1 MLKKSPVDLKMF
13 QQMVENMPVNVM
25 LCDLQDFRITYV
37 NQTSKDT
44 LAKIEGLL
52 PIRADEIVGTCI
64 DVFHKT
70 PSHQR
75 ALLSD
80 PSNLPWQTNIKL
92 GDETLDLLVTAIVD
106 DKGKYICP
114 MLSWS
119 IITDKV
125 KAEEAANRQEQML
138 DQMPINVM
146 FLEPE
151 NFTITYVNK
160 TSYETLRPLESL
172 LPCKVDDLLGQC
184 VDIFHKN
191 PGHQRGILV
200 DPKNLPHNAKI
211 PLGSE
216 TLDLRVNAINSKD
229 GDYIGAMLSWSVI
242 TQQVK
247 MANDF
252 ESNIGA
258 VVGSVSAASTEMQST
273 AESMAATAEETN
285 NQASAVAAA
294 SEQLTSSVNEI
305 SQQVSRSAGISKNAV
320 IEAERSNEMIQGL
333 SEAANKIGQ
342 VVGLITDIASQTNL
356 LALNA
361 TIEAARAGE
370 AGKGFAVVASEV
382 KNLASQTAK
391 ATDEISEQISSIQS
405 ATSDSVKAIQGITST
420 INEISE
426 ITTSISASVE
436 EQSAATQ
443 EVTAN
448 ITGVTTASA
457 ETGEAAT
464 QVLDAAR
471 ELSQQSE
478 HLGTQVDDFLIEI
491 RSDGDE
497 PKKKAGN
504 PVAAPT
510 ASAAP
515 STTNTGPFS
524 DSQIAIVRSTFAQ
537 VDTISDQAAEL
548 FYNKL
553 FELDPSVRAMFKGD
567 MVAQGRKLMIMIKT
581 AVAGLDK
588 LQSILPAIEGLG
600 KRHAGYGV
608 ADSHYD
614 TVGKAL
620 IWTLGQGLG
629 DAFTSEAEDAWTNVY
644 GTLAAT
650 MIQAAKSA

>member
-25 LCDLQDFRITYV
+25 LCDLKDFRITYV

-80 PSNLPWQTNIKL
+80 PANLPWQTHIKL

-125 KAEEAANRQEQML
+125 RAEEESNRQQQML

-160 TSYETLRPLESL
+160 TSYDTLRPLESL

-211 PLGSE
+211 PLGNE
-216 TLDLRVNAINSKD
+216 TLDLRVNAIDSRE
-229 GDYIGAMLSWSVI
+229 GDYIGAMLTWSVV
-242 TQQVK
+242 TRQVK

-285 NQASAVAAA
+285 NQAAAVASA
-294 SEQLTSSVNEI
+294 SEQLTASVNQI
-305 SQQVSRSAGISKNAV
+305 SQQVSRSSDISKNAV
-320 IEAERSNEMIQGL
+320 VEAERSNEMILGL
-333 SEAANKIGQ
+333 AEAANKIGQ

-391 ATDEISEQISSIQS
+391 ATDEISEQINSIQS

-420 INEISE
+420 INEISQ
-426 ITTSISASVE
+426 ITLTISSAVE

-443 EVTAN
+443 EVTGN

-457 ETGEAAT
+457 ETGSAAT
-464 QVLDAAR
+464 QVLEAAR
-471 ELSQQSE
+471 ELSQQAE
-478 HLGTQVDDFLIEI
+478 HLGSQVDDFLVEI
-491 RSDGDE
+491 RSDGEDS
-497 PKKKAGN
+497 KKKVDNAAG
-504 PVAAPT
+504 APT
-510 ASAAP
+510 
-515 STTNTGPFS
+515 TTNTGPFS
-524 DSQIAIVRSTFAQ
+524 DRQIAVVRSTFAQ
-537 VDTISDQAAEL
+537 VETISDQAAEL
-548 FYNKL
+548 FYNRL
-553 FELDPSVRAMFKGD
+553 FELDPGVRAMFKGD
-567 MVAQGRKLMIMIKT
+567 MTTQGRKLMTMIKT
-581 AVAGLDK
+581 AVAGLDR
-588 LQSILPAIEGLG
+588 LESILPAVESLG
-600 KRHAGYGV
+600 KRHADYGV
-608 ADSHYD
+608 TDGHYD

-620 IWTLGQGLG
+620 LWTLGQGLG
-629 DAFTSEAEDAWTNVY
+629 DAFTSEAEDAWANVY

-650 MIQAAKSA
+650 MIQAAK

>member
-1 MLKKSPVDLKMF
+1 MLKKSPIDLKMF
-13 QQMVENMPVNVM
+13 QQMVDNMPVNVM
-25 LCDLQDFRITYV
+25 LCDLKDFRISYV
-37 NQTSKDT
+37 NQTSRNT
-44 LAKIEGLL
+44 LAEIESLL
-52 PIRADEIVGTCI
+52 PIKADEIVGTCI

-75 ALLSD
+75 ELLSD
-80 PSNLPWQTNIKL
+80 PSNLPWQTHIKL

-106 DKGKYICP
+106 DKGNYICP
-114 MLSWS
+114 MLTWS
-119 IITDKV
+119 IITDKI
-125 KAEEAANRQEQML
+125 KAEEATNRQEQML

-160 TSYETLRPLESL
+160 TSYDTLRPLESL
-172 LPCKVDDLLGQC
+172 LPCKVDDLVGQC

-211 PLGSE
+211 PLGDE

-229 GDYIGAMLSWSVI
+229 GNYIGAMLSWSVI
-242 TQQVK
+242 TRQVK
-247 MANDF
+247 MADDF

-305 SQQVSRSAGISKNAV
+305 SQQVSRSADISKNAV
-320 IEAERSNEMIQGL
+320 VEAERSNEMIQGL
-333 SEAANKIGQ
+333 AEAANKIGQ

-391 ATDEISEQISSIQS
+391 ATEEISDQINSIQS
-405 ATSDSVKAIQGITST
+405 ATSDSVKAIQGITAT

-426 ITTSISASVE
+426 ITVTISAAVE

-443 EVTAN
+443 EVTGN
-448 ITGVTTASA
+448 ITGVTTASS
-457 ETGEAAT
+457 ETGAAAT

-471 ELSQQSE
+471 ELSQQAE
-478 HLGTQVDDFLIEI
+478 HLGTQVDEFLVEI
-491 RSDGDE
+491 RSDGED
-497 PKKKAGN
+497 PKKK
-504 PVAAPT
+504 VTETEKPT
-510 ASAAP
+510 AS
-515 STTNTGPFS
+515 SNTGPFS
-524 DSQIAIVRSTFAQ
+524 QRQIEVVRSTFAQ
-537 VDTISDQAAEL
+537 VEPISDQAAEL

-553 FELDPSVRAMFKGD
+553 FELDPTARAMFKGD
-567 MVAQGRKLMIMIKT
+567 MVEQGRKLMSMIKI

-588 LQSILPAIEGLG
+588 LEGILPAVESLG
-600 KRHAGYGV
+600 KRHTGYGV
-608 ADSHYD
+608 TDGHYD

-620 IWTLGQGLG
+620 LWTLGQGLG
-629 DAFTSEAEDAWTNVY
+629 DAFTAEAEDAWTNVY

-650 MIQAAKSA
+650 MIQAAKTP

>member
-1 MLKKSPVDLKMF
+1 MLKKSPIDLKMF
-13 QQMVENMPVNVM
+13 EQMVDNMPVNVM
-25 LCDLQDFRITYV
+25 LCDLKDFRITYV
-37 NQTSKDT
+37 NQTSRTT
-44 LAKIEGLL
+44 LAQIENLL
-52 PIRADEIVGTCI
+52 PIAAADIVGTCI
-64 DVFHKT
+64 DIFHKA

-75 ALLSD
+75 ELLRD

-92 GDETLDLLVTAIVD
+92 GDETLELLVTAIVD
-106 DKGKYICP
+106 SKGGYVCP
-114 MLSWS
+114 MLTWS

-125 KAEEAANRQEQML
+125 LAEEATNRQEQML

-160 TSYETLRPLESL
+160 TSYDTLRPLESL

-211 PLGSE
+211 PLGNE
-216 TLDLRVNAINSKD
+216 TLDLRVNAINSKE
-229 GDYIGAMLSWSVI
+229 GTYIGAMLSWSVI
-242 TQQVK
+242 TRQVK
-247 MANDF
+247 MADDF

-305 SQQVSRSAGISKNAV
+305 SQQVSRSSDISKNAV
-320 IEAERSNEMIQGL
+320 TEAERSNEMIQGL
-333 SEAANKIGQ
+333 AEAASKIGQ

-391 ATDEISEQISSIQS
+391 ATEEISDQINSIQS
-405 ATSDSVKAIQGITST
+405 ATSDSVKSIQGITAT

-426 ITTSISASVE
+426 IAITISAAVE

-443 EVTAN
+443 EVTGN

-457 ETGEAAT
+457 ETGQAAT
-464 QVLDAAR
+464 QVLEAAR

-478 HLGTQVDDFLIEI
+478 HLGTQVDDFLVEI
-491 RSDGDE
+491 RSDGEDT
-497 PKKKAGN
+497 KKKVVS
-504 PVAAPT
+504 PEAAP
-510 ASAAP
+510 AS
-515 STTNTGPFS
+515 SNTGPFS
-524 DSQIAIVRSTFAQ
+524 DRQIEVVRSTFAQ
-537 VDTISDQAAEL
+537 VEPIADQAAEL

-567 MVAQGRKLMIMIKT
+567 MVQQGRKLMTMIKT
-581 AVAGLDK
+581 AVAGLDN
-588 LQSILPAIEGLG
+588 LEAILPAVESLG

-608 ADSHYD
+608 IDSHYD

-620 IWTLGQGLG
+620 LWTLGQGLG
-629 DAFTSEAEDAWTNVY
+629 SAFTAEAEDAWTSVY

-650 MIQAAKSA
+650 MVQAAK

>member
-1 MLKKSPVDLKMF
+1 MLKKSPIDLKMF
-13 QQMVENMPVNVM
+13 EQMVDNMPVNVM
-25 LCDLQDFRITYV
+25 LCDLKDFRITYV
-37 NQTSKDT
+37 NQTSRTT
-44 LAKIEGLL
+44 LAQIENLL
-52 PIRADEIVGTCI
+52 PIAADDIVGTCI
-64 DVFHKT
+64 DIFHKT

-75 ALLSD
+75 ELLRD

-92 GDETLDLLVTAIVD
+92 GTETLDLLVTAIVD
-106 DKGKYICP
+106 SKGGYVCP
-114 MLSWS
+114 MLTWS
-119 IITDKV
+119 IITDKIL
-125 KAEEAANRQEQML
+125 AEEATNRQEQML

-160 TSYETLRPLESL
+160 TSYDTLRPLESL
-172 LPCKVDDLLGQC
+172 LPCKVDDLVGQC

-211 PLGSE
+211 PLGNE
-216 TLDLRVNAINSKD
+216 TLDLRVNAINSKE
-229 GDYIGAMLSWSVI
+229 GKYIGAMLSWSVI
-242 TQQVK
+242 TRQVK
-247 MANDF
+247 MADDF

-305 SQQVSRSAGISKNAV
+305 SQQVSRSSNISKNAV
-320 IEAERSNEMIQGL
+320 DEAERSNEMIQGL
-333 SEAANKIGQ
+333 AEAASKIGQ

-391 ATDEISEQISSIQS
+391 ATEEISDQINSIQS
-405 ATSDSVKAIQGITST
+405 ATSDSVKSIQGITAT

-426 ITTSISASVE
+426 ISIAISAAVE

-443 EVTAN
+443 EVTGN

-457 ETGEAAT
+457 ETGQAAT
-464 QVLDAAR
+464 QVLEAAR

-478 HLGTQVDDFLIEI
+478 HLGTQVDDFLVEI
-491 RSDGDE
+491 RSDGE
-497 PKKKAGN
+497 TPKKK
-504 PVAAPT
+504 VADNETT
-510 ASAAP
+510 AAS
-515 STTNTGPFS
+515 SNTGPFS
-524 DSQIAIVRSTFAQ
+524 DRQIAIVRSTFAQ
-537 VDTISDQAAEL
+537 VEPIADTAAEL

-567 MVAQGRKLMIMIKT
+567 MVEQGRKLMTMIKT

-588 LQSILPAIEGLG
+588 LETILPAVESLG
-600 KRHAGYGV
+600 QRHAGYGV
-608 ADSHYD
+608 IDSHYD

-620 IWTLGQGLG
+620 LWTLGQGLG
-629 DAFTSEAEDAWTNVY
+629 DAFTAEAEDAWTNVY

-650 MIQAAKSA
+650 MIQAAK